1 MSPGTPTNTNFDHA
15 IPQCL
20 RNDKAQMT
28 EIDGEKWFLIP
39 FNPPLKLLLIGAVH
53 IAQVLAPM
61 AKLCGYDLTII
72 DPRGSFAQRERFEG
86 QTLINTWPDDA
97 MASLNIDAR
106 TAIVTLTHDP
116 KIDDT
121 ALQLALKSEA
131 FYIGCLGSEKTHG
144 ARIERLSKQ
153 GFNAETLARIN
164 GPVGL
169 DIGATNP
176 AEIAVAILA
185 EITQSLRTER

>member
-1 MSPGTPTNTNFDHA
+1 
-15 IPQCL
+15 
-20 RNDKAQMT
+20 
-28 EIDGEKWFLIP
+28 
-39 FNPPLKLLLIGAVH
+39 
-53 IAQVLAPM
+53 M